1 MNIQQLKKMI
11 RLNRQNDS
19 EYFADRNWDE
29 IEPQYQR
36 EFIES
41 QYQKNL
47 FAIQLS
53 NILLTKNSMKGSR
66 KLSESNIEK
75 EEIKTIFRH
84 DPS

>member
-1 MNIQQLKKMI
+1 MNIQELKKLL
-11 RLNRQNDS
+11 RQNRNDS
-19 EYFADRNWDE
+19 EYFQDRNWDE

-53 NILLTKNSMKGSR
+53 NILLTK
-66 KLSESNIEK
+66 KLNERFQKVIGEQ
-75 EEIKTIFRH
+75 H
-84 DPS
+84 